1 MSKVYQIKP
10 TRIVLV
16 EGLQVT
22 PEQSLATI
30 SVDCDLPIREVLA
43 LLQFRNAQLVELE
56 ESEIG
61 DPSDYILGPSEYQPS
76 DDDESDDDD
85 DETLPEA
92 SANGSLPEASA
103 NGSLPEASA
112 DGSLPEASANGSLP
126 EASAN
131 GSQEDDA
138 VESPFTRYSLKVQK
152 ALTDAGILTLA
163 QAAIYAR
170 DNGGTLEPLEAIGP
184 KISQQ
189 ILQQVTEAGFPI
201 K

>member
-103 NGSLPEASA
+103 NGS
-112 DGSLPEASANGSLP
+112 
-126 EASAN
+126 
-131 GSQEDDA
+131 QEDDA